1 MAFFKPFYGIF
12 LFIHET
18 MILLNRLTLF
28 APSLNKRQD
37 IAIEAEASTD
47 RYSVL
52 RNYHDVESHW

>member
-1 MAFFKPFYGIF
+1 
-12 LFIHET
+12 
-18 MILLNRLTLF
+18 MISLNRLTLF

-52 RNYHDVESHW
+52 RNYHDFESYW